1 MGYNTW
7 KTLSVRGIIPA
18 LDPNNE
24 GSMMNKAKTQAE
36 DAKAEIQQ
44 KQDVLNSTVSKVN
57 DLMNTTH
64 EAVDKLNE
72 VSNLINSDTSINYN
86 EITGTGQNQF
96 VNEVGNSLNAT
107 SAPTIDASTEVG
119 AVTLLVTV
127 VDSAEVESKMSE
139 IRDILAGVK

>member
-1 MGYNTW
+1 
-7 KTLSVRGIIPA
+7 
-18 LDPNNE
+18 
-24 GSMMNKAKTQAE
+24 MNKAKTQAE